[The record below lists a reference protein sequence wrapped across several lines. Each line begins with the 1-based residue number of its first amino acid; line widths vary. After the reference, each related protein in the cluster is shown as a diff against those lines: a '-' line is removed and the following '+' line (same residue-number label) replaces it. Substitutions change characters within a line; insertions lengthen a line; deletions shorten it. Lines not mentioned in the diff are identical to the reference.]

1 MPTLSDTTTI
11 SSCTGE
17 QISRIKSSY
26 EIFCALIWNY
36 PIFAKNSNFLS
47 VKVWFLGHFCMYF
60 ISDKD
65 YFPITIIN
73 ANCDGSVPH
82 VRLHI
87 MS

>member
-1 MPTLSDTTTI
+1 
-11 SSCTGE
+11 
-17 QISRIKSSY
+17 
-26 EIFCALIWNY
+26 
-36 PIFAKNSNFLS
+36 
-47 VKVWFLGHFCMYF
+47 MYF

-73 ANCDGSVPH
+73 ADCDGSVPH